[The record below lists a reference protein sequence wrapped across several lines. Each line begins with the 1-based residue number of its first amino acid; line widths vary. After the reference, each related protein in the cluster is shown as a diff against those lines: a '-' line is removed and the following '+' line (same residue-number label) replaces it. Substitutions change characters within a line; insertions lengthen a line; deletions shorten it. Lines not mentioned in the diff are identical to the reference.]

1 MNPAEL
7 FRQETNTVQLAP
19 GDFLFREGE
28 KGDKMYV
35 LLEGEID
42 IFLGDF
48 VLETAGPGALL
59 GEMALIDD
67 SPRTAN
73 AVAKTPSPPGANRP
87 APVSFSR
94 SADTAFCDACDENAG
109 RSPASHER
117 RDGGA
122 IASLERDAALLFRSR
137 ACGVIFRRMRIVAQ
151 YLLFAAIATTG
162 CGQQAPTAADFAAQ
176 RQRMVEQQLKPRG
189 IKDERVLAAMAKVPR
204 EEFIPADARA
214 DAYEDGPLPI
224 GYDQTIS
231 QPYIVAFMTEQLR
244 PKPSDR
250 VLEIGSGSGYQ
261 AAILAELVADVY
273 TIEIVEPLAKTAE
286 ATLQRLGY
294 KNVHI
299 KVGDGYKGWPEEAP
313 FDAIIVTCAP
323 EKVPQPLVDQL
334 KDGGRMV
341 IPVGE
346 RFAQQLYLLEKKNGQ
361 LKESATL
368 PVRFVPMLREAQKK

>member
-1 MNPAEL
+1 
-7 FRQETNTVQLAP
+7 
-19 GDFLFREGE
+19 
-28 KGDKMYV
+28 
-35 LLEGEID
+35 
-42 IFLGDF
+42 
-48 VLETAGPGALL
+48 
-59 GEMALIDD
+59 
-67 SPRTAN
+67 
-73 AVAKTPSPPGANRP
+73 
-87 APVSFSR
+87 
-94 SADTAFCDACDENAG
+94 
-109 RSPASHER
+109 
-117 RDGGA
+117 
-122 IASLERDAALLFRSR
+122 
-137 ACGVIFRRMRIVAQ
+137 MRIVAQ
-151 YLLFAAIATTG
+151 YLVFAAIATTG
-162 CGQQAPTAADFAAQ
+162 CGQQTPTAAEFGTH
-176 RQRMVEQQLKPRG
+176 RQRMVGQQLKPRG

-204 EEFIPADARA
+204 EEFVPADARPS
-214 DAYEDGPLPI
+214 AYEDGPLPI

-231 QPYIVAFMTEQLR
+231 QPYVVAFMTEQLR
-244 PKPSDR
+244 PKRSDR

-261 AAILAELVADVY
+261 AAILGELVAEVY
-273 TIEIVEPLAKTAE
+273 TIEIIEPLAKSAE

-294 KNVHI
+294 NNVHI